1 MSEGQSKVLLASY
14 VKRAK
19 AIIDQVIALQG
30 DMRELKKAAKNDGFD
45 GTKIGEVARW
55 LAKVDK
61 HGREAVDEAEAL
73 FDLYRSVA
81 DGGAVNFDDMM
92 DSARDRALLKVFAG
106 EDQVEQK
113 LNRRQKDMN
122 KAKALIAGRKAA
134 EQ

>member
-61 HGREAVDEAEAL
+61 HGREAEGEAEAL
-73 FDLYRSVA
+73 SHRSRSDA
-81 DGGAVNFDDMM
+81 DGGAVNFDDM

>member
-1 MSEGQSKVLLASY
+1 MSEGQSKTLLASY

-19 AIIDQVIALQG
+19 AIIDQVIALQA

-45 GTKIGEVARW
+45 GMKIGEVARW